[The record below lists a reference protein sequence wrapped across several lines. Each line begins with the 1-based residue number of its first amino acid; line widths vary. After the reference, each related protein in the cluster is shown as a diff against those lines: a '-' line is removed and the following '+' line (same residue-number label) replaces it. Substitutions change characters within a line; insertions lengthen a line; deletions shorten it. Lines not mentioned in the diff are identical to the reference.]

1 MSIATTVDTVGA
13 FPMTLRDCARIEALG
28 EAFVE
33 AERRRDLVPYSEV
46 LAEFGREVA
55 LRASRAPAEVCERM
69 AKEAMEQAFRDF
81 DYWPER
87 WP

>member
-1 MSIATTVDTVGA
+1 MSIATLAET
-13 FPMTLRDCARIEALG
+13 
-28 EAFVE
+28 
-33 AERRRDLVPYSEV
+33 ERRRDLVPDAEI

-55 LRASRAPAEVCERM
+55 LREARAPADVIDRM
-69 AKEAMEQAFRDF
+69 AREAMERAFRDF